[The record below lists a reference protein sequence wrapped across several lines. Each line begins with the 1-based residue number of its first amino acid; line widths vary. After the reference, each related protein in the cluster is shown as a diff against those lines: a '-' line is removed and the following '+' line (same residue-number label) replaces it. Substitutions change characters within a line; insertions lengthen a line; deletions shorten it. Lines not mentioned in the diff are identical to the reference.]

1 MVAPIISG
9 CFDCVMSDDR
19 SDIMRGRACLDGRCH
34 KTVPLAVP
42 NNVGDRRVINNLGN
56 LQTVVRPPTTKH
68 LGTDVAAPRWR
79 SSGRHPRNDRV
90 FAGGAGESVSVAQCI
105 ESVTPAT
112 HPSGHRIA

>member
-90 FAGGAGESVSVAQCI
+90 FAAKLPLASEDMIFDGVAQLKRAD
-105 ESVTPAT
+105 PAT
-112 HPSGHRIA
+112 